1 MNAEHQLRTQTQN
14 MRAWTRILSQDLV
27 LRARAKSLSVGL
39 NRILTFKYSRQ
50 KLEMFTVNRRNCTLI
65 VAVKWFKVLLN
76 LPTLTTFL
84 DLKVCAKR

>member
-14 MRAWTRILSQDLV
+14 MRAWTRILSQDLE
-27 LRARAKSLSVGL
+27 LSVGL

>member
-14 MRAWTRILSQDLV
+14 MRAWTRILSQDLE

-39 NRILTFKYSRQ
+39 NRILTF
-50 KLEMFTVNRRNCTLI
+50 TLI

>member
-14 MRAWTRILSQDLV
+14 MRAWTRILSQDLE
-27 LRARAKSLSVGL
+27 LSVGL

-50 KLEMFTVNRRNCTLI
+50 KLDMFTVNRRNCTLI